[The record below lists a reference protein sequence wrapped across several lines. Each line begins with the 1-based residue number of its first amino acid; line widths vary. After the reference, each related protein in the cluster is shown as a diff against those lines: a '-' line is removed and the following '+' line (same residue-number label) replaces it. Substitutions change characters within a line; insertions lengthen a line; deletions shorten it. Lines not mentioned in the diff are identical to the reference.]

1 MRRNKVSLNA
11 FQLLLLTVI
20 LFSLG
25 CKGSTDSDYFPYA
38 MKGLNVLV
46 YNNKTDKE
54 YSGGYVEANY
64 LSRSEGL
71 TKCQNAAYS
80 TAKANYLEDW
90 SYVCCT
96 VTSSSGCV
104 TKVK

>member
-1 MRRNKVSLNA
+1 
-11 FQLLLLTVI
+11 
-20 LFSLG
+20 
-25 CKGSTDSDYFPYA
+25 

-54 YSGGYVEANY
+54 YFGGYVEANY
-64 LSRSEGL
+64 LSKSEGL
-71 TKCQNAAYS
+71 EKCQRAAYS
-80 TAKANYLEDW
+80 TAKQHHLKDW

-104 TKVK
+104 TKVR